1 MQSFDVAII
10 GAGIVGLAHAL
21 AAARLGKRV
30 IVLDRDAQANGAS
43 IRNFGFITVT
53 GQERG
58 LIWKRA
64 RRSRDV
70 WLEIAAEAGI
80 TIEHRGL
87 MLAAQR
93 PEAMNVIEAFAQT
106 EMGEGCTLMTATTAR
121 ARYPLRPDGKLAG
134 AMWSPHDIRVESRF
148 AIPAL
153 AAWLAAKYD
162 VAFMRTAA
170 VLGVHDKIVRT
181 DDMAIQADA
190 VIVCPGDDF
199 TTLYPDRIAAR
210 GPTRCRLQMLRMA
223 SPGVRLPGAL
233 MSDLSLVRYLG
244 YAALPQSAAL
254 GALLHHEQPLYLENG
269 IHLIVVQS
277 ADGSVVVG
285 DSHHYATTPDPFAFE
300 AVDSLI
306 LAEYE
311 ALLGPAPT
319 VIQRWTGTYASG
331 PQQSFVDTPEPGVR
345 IVMVTSGTGASTS
358 FAIAE
363 EVIGDLFGVKM
374 GLAA

>member
-162 VAFMRTAA
+162 VAFMRTTAA
-170 VLGVHDKIVRT
+170 LGVHDKIVRT